1 MELATV
7 QEAAAT
13 TGWSPR
19 MLRYVEQRG
28 LVVPRRSSAGYRLYG
43 PAELDRLR
51 TLRTLLD
58 ETGLELSDVAV
69 ALRLRRERALHEAVD
84 GWLDGVPPAPPA
96 AGAAGSADALDALRW
111 DQERHLRLLRSGQ
124 HSRNNVKEAQ

>member
-1 MELATV
+1 MNLATV
-7 QEAAAT
+7 QEAAAA

-28 LVVPRRSSAGYRLYG
+28 LVVPRRSASGYRLYG

-51 TLRTLLD
+51 SLRTLLD

-69 ALRLRRERALHEAVD
+69 ALRLRRERPLQEAVD
-84 GWLDGVPPAPPA
+84 GWLEGVRPSDTADS
-96 AGAAGSADALDALRW
+96 GSADALEALR
-111 DQERHLRLLRSGQ
+111 
-124 HSRNNVKEAQ
+124 